1 MHFSLTK
8 TRLITEGYAYPGS
21 NSSQFNPHNEQ
32 LSKSEES
39 TKNRQEVVNPTFR
52 GSRLNSLSLAKLMSF
67 YEERLKDTVNDFNG
81 SRHPENTTN
90 TARTGKIRNSTGLL
104 DLTASFTR
112 IKGGM

>member
-67 YEERLKDTVNDFNG
+67 YEADFDWSTHIDHAREQTSRNDGNHGPFGQNQV
-81 SRHPENTTN
+81 
-90 TARTGKIRNSTGLL
+90 
-104 DLTASFTR
+104 
-112 IKGGM
+112 